1 MHPMLNIA
9 VRAARVA
16 GKILVKDFGV
26 EVDLNVQVKSQHDF
40 VTELDKAAENAIVRN
55 ILKVYPDHSILAEEG
70 GEIIGKDADHQ
81 WIIDPLDGT
90 TNYLRGIPHFA
101 ISIAYQYKGSVQA
114 AVIYDPLR
122 EELFTATR
130 GAGVQLNG
138 KRLRV
143 KNQRDLNGALLGTGF
158 PFKRKDLA
166 PQYQAVFSDLF
177 AQVSDMRR
185 AGSAALDLAYVAA
198 GRMDGFWE
206 FSLQPWDIAAGALMV
221 REAGGL
227 VTDFAG
233 GHGFMD
239 SGHVVAGNPKVVQGI
254 LAKARPHLPASMKK

>member
-40 VTELDKAAENAIVRN
+40 VTELDKAAESAIVRN

-70 GEIIGKDADHQ
+70 GEIIGNDADHQ

-122 EELFTATR
+122 EELFTATK

-143 KNQRDLNGALLGTGF
+143 KSQRDLNGALLGTGF
-158 PFKRKDLA
+158 PFKRKDLT
-166 PQYQAVFSDLF
+166 PQYQAVFGALF
-177 AQVSDMRR
+177 EQVSDMRR
-185 AGSAALDLAYVAA
+185 GGSAALDLAYVAA

-233 GHGFMD
+233 GHGFME

-254 LAKARPHLPASMKK
+254 LSKARPHLPVSMKK

>member
-9 VRAARVA
+9 VRAARAA
-16 GKILVKDFGV
+16 GKILVKNFGV
-26 EVDLNVQVKSQHDF
+26 EADINVQAKSQNDF
-40 VTELDKAAENAIVRN
+40 VSEIDQAAESAIIRS
-55 ILKVYPDHSILAEEG
+55 IQKVFPDHTFLAEES
-70 GEIIGKDADHQ
+70 GETGGKDADHQ

-101 ISIAYQYKGSVQA
+101 ISIAYQFKGVTQV

-122 EELFTATR
+122 EELFTATK

-143 KNQRDLNGALLGTGF
+143 KARRDLQGALLATGF
-158 PFKRKDLA
+158 PFKRKDLLET
-166 PQYQAVFSDLF
+166 YQNVFAALF
-177 AQVSDMRR
+177 EDAADMRR
-185 AGSAALDLAYVAA
+185 NGSAALDLAYVAA

-206 FSLQPWDIAAGALMV
+206 FSLERWDIAAGALMV

-227 VTDFAG
+227 ITDFGG
-233 GHGFMD
+233 GHGYMT
-239 SGHVVAGNPKVVQGI
+239 SGNVVAGNPKVVQGI
-254 LAKARPHLPASMKK
+254 LGKARPHLPKAMK